1 MKLEITR
8 KDFFKSWQLAER
20 FVNTKSKNN
29 FARGIFIEAKDDGS
43 TTLKATDLKT
53 SVKCKAEGVNV
64 IESGSAVIP
73 ITIFGDMLR
82 KSDTDELVLDVNS
95 ERGFLKA
102 GKSKTK
108 FTVIP
113 TEQFPNIPDSSQSK
127 NVLVTACETLRQ
139 LIEEGGSASS
149 KPDDFPKYLGTCFL
163 RTQAGKITIVA
174 TDGKRLSLSERV
186 CNEIEMETDLLLPSQ
201 PFKEIAK
208 LLTGDKDK
216 SVQVCA
222 TESTVFF
229 ILVGVEFSIQLID
242 ASFPQYERILN
253 NVVETSLNVNSG
265 DLIPALERVDIIAK
279 TTPAHIMALSL
290 NPNGELKITAR
301 APEAG
306 IASEEFF
313 AEIDGNPM
321 LVGFNVGYFLDGLRI
336 LGAGKINIEFSNNEG
351 QARMKRANDNNFLY
365 MLMPARLSEQDKV
378 ADADI

>member
-29 FARGIFIEAKDDGS
+29 FARGIFIEAKDNGS

-336 LGAGKINIEFSNNEG
+336 LGSGKINIEFSNNEG

-378 ADADI
+378 ADDDI

>member
-336 LGAGKINIEFSNNEG
+336 LGSGKINIEFSNNEG

-378 ADADI
+378 ADDDI